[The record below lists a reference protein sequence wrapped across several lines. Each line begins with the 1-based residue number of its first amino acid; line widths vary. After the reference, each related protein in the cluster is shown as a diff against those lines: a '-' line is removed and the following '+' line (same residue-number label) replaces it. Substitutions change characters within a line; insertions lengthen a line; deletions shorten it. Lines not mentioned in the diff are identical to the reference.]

1 MLLCTTLLGRAWLVQ
16 VTLKVLLLLLL
27 LPPYAFSGCIREASV
42 PSCAGLL
49 PRALLLLL
57 YPLLSLQAVL
67 LLKGACC
74 CAGRCSKH
82 HVWPLVMTL

>member
-1 MLLCTTLLGRAWLVQ
+1 MLLCTTLLGRAWLVR

-27 LPPYAFSGCIREASV
+27 LPRAFSGCTREASM

-57 YPLLSLQAVL
+57 LPLLSLQAVL